1 MIPQDFETLACDIV
15 SAGRCL
21 VEMPAGTGKTQLL
34 VMIAGALVRSGKRV
48 LVLTHTNAGVA
59 AISERCRRLGVSTH
73 GVRIVTISS
82 WAEKVACAYPA
93 SSGMGAA
100 PVGRGDSD
108 YFARVVRGAGSLLDR
123 DWFRQVV
130 ASSYQALLVDEY
142 QDCSKVQHAMIEK
155 LSGLIRL
162 VACFGDPLQR
172 IFDFSGEEFPRWSD
186 VRRSFAPFE
195 GIEPYPHRWEGHN
208 FDLGEWLTYDL
219 REALEGSTFEKDGS
233 DIQIPRFDSN
243 IATLVRTGDH
253 TRNSRGK
260 LISKAYCLADF
271 PGSSLVICP
280 SNPPG
285 QDASLAKSLGRR
297 YRLPEEIEGKYIRHK
312 IEGYLEAKEAGS
324 LDVWLV
330 DLIKGCSSGAA
341 AALDKTV
348 CGALSNGKSIDCY
361 LKAKNRRPY
370 AGLLTAIEGYVQAP
384 SVESLGL
391 VDVALQKSP
400 ASLYRAEAWGET
412 LWVVRDFERFGGDPF
427 ELLRTRRGSTRFSHG
442 RFRGNIVSRTLLVKG
457 LEFTNVM
464 VTDAGNGY
472 DPRNLYVA
480 LTRATDRLL
489 IAC

>member
-1 MIPQDFETLACDIV
+1 MMPQDFETLACDIV

-34 VMIAGALVRSGKRV
+34 VMVSGALVRSGKRV

-59 AISERCRRLGVSTH
+59 AIGERCRRLGVSTH
-73 GVRIVTISS
+73 DVRIATISS
-82 WAEKVACAYPA
+82 WSEKAACAYPA
-93 SSGMGAA
+93 SSGMRAT
-100 PVGRGDSD
+100 PTSRGDSD
-108 YFARVVRGAGSLLDR
+108 YFTRVVRGAGSLLGC

-142 QDCSKVQHAMIEK
+142 QDCSKVQHVTIEK
-155 LSGLIRL
+155 LSEVMRL

-172 IFDFSGEEFPRWSD
+172 IFDFSGEEFPSWSD
-186 VRRSFAPFE
+186 VRKSFAPFE

-219 REALEGSTFEKDGS
+219 REALVGSAFDKNGS
-233 DIQIPRFDSN
+233 DIRIPRFDSN
-243 IATLVRTGDH
+243 VATLVSMDDH
-253 TRNSRGK
+253 TGNSRGK
-260 LISKAYCLADF
+260 LISKAYGLADF

-280 SNPPG
+280 SDPPG
-285 QDASLAKSLGRR
+285 QDVSLAKSLAKR
-297 YRLPEEIEGKYIRHK
+297 YHLPEEIEGKYIRTK
-312 IEGYLEAKEAGS
+312 IEGYLKAKETGS

-330 DLIKGCSSGAA
+330 SLIRGCSSGAA

-348 CGALSNGKSIDCY
+348 CNALSNGRPVDCY
-361 LKAKNRRPY
+361 LKAKNRQPY
-370 AGLLTAIEGYVQAP
+370 ADLLTAIEGYVQEP
-384 SVESLGL
+384 SVEALGL
-391 VDVALQKSP
+391 VDVSLRKSP

-412 LWVVRDFERFGGDPF
+412 LGVVRDFERFGGDPF

-442 RFRGNIVSRTLLVKG
+442 RLRGNIVSRTLLVKG

-464 VTDAGNGY
+464 VANAGDGY

-489 IAC
+489 IVY